1 MTIEDI
7 YNVFDISEFH
17 ELRNAIET
25 SVIYADDA
33 TRCNVLDK
41 LDNVVDNKDAD
52 FIRDFFQEYGANRK
66 DMMQD
71 YTPQCVCDLLARLVP
86 NDYEQ
91 LTDICSGTGSL
102 SLACGNNNHDGF
114 VICEEL
120 STAVIPILV
129 LNYVFRNRNAIVKE
143 KNVVANTVVK
153 VYIIEKA
160 EKYSSVTVVDSDTYN
175 NIKQNYEK
183 EQSDLI
189 ISNPPYSLHWTRDAS
204 DKRFEGYDLPPKQ
217 YADYLFVIDAVKRL
231 SDTGRAFFILPTGVL
246 FRGNA
251 EAKIRTKLIENN
263 LIDAIIGLPG
273 NLFQNTSIP
282 TNIIVLNKHKK
293 DNTILFV
300 NASELCTKVKKYN
313 VITDKDADKIADI
326 YKNRSDV
333 KDISKVVNYETI
345 KDNDYNCNIP
355 RYVAKE
361 IEEER
366 YDLKEVTAELLKVQK
381 AQKESMKKFADIMQ
395 ELYAT
400 NPQTAAV
407 LAEVQAMWLEL
418 TK

>member
-17 ELRNAIET
+17 ELRDAIET
-25 SVIYADDA
+25 SVIYADES

-41 LDNVVDNKDAD
+41 LDNVVENKNAD

-71 YTPQCVCDLLARLVP
+71 YTPQCVCDLLARIVP
-86 NDYEQ
+86 NDYDQ

-102 SLACGNNNHDGF
+102 SLACGNNNRDGF

-129 LNYVFRNRNAIVKE
+129 LNYVFRNKNAIVKE
-143 KNVVANTVVK
+143 KNVVTNTVAK

-204 DKRFEGYDLPPKQ
+204 DKRFDGYDLPPTG

-231 SDTGRAFFILPTGVL
+231 SDTGRAFFILPNGVL
-246 FRGNA
+246 FRGNT
-251 EAKIRTKLIENN
+251 EAKIRTQLIENN
-263 LIDAIIGLPG
+263 LIDAVICLPG

-282 TNIIVLNKHKK
+282 TNILVLNKHKQ
-293 DNTILFV
+293 DSTVLFV
-300 NASELCTKVKKYN
+300 DASELYTKAKKYN

-326 YKNRSDV
+326 YKCRSEV
-333 KDISKVVNYETI
+333 KDISKIVNYETI
-345 KDNDYNCNIP
+345 KDNDYNLNLP
-355 RYVAKE
+355 RYEIKE
-361 IEEER
+361 IKEER
-366 YDLKEVTAELLKVQK
+366 YDLKEIASEL
-381 AQKESMKKFADIMQ
+381 D
-395 ELYAT
+395 
-400 NPQTAAV
+400 
-407 LAEVQAMWLEL
+407 EVRALWQQL
-418 TK
+418 TQ

>member
-1 MTIEDI
+1 MVIENI

-33 TRCNVLDK
+33 TRYNVLDK

-71 YTPQCVCDLLARLVP
+71 YTPQCVCDLLARIVP
-86 NDYEQ
+86 NDYDQ

-102 SLACGNNNHDGF
+102 SLACGNNNRDGF

-143 KNVVANTVVK
+143 KNVVTNTVAK

-160 EKYSSVTVVDSDTYN
+160 QKYSGVTVVDSDTYN

-204 DKRFEGYDLPPKQ
+204 DKRFDGYDLPQKG

-231 SDTGRAFFILPTGVL
+231 SDTGRAFFILPNGVL

-263 LIDAIIGLPG
+263 LIDAVIGLPG

-282 TNIIVLNKHKK
+282 TNILVLNKHKK
-293 DNTILFV
+293 DKTVLFV
-300 NASELCTKVKKYN
+300 DASELCTKVKKYN
-313 VITDKDADKIADI
+313 VITDKDADEIAYI
-326 YKNRSDV
+326 YNHRREV
-333 KDISKVVNYETI
+333 KEISKVVNYETI
-345 KDNDYNCNIP
+345 KDNDYNLNIP
-355 RYVAKE
+355 RYE
-361 IEEER
+361 IHEYKRES
-366 YDLKEVTAELLKVQK
+366 YDLKEVASELIKLEQEKKEQMKK
-381 AQKESMKKFADIMQ
+381 AQDMQSELVCNGPDCSTWKEVMDLWNQLIS
-395 ELYAT
+395 L
-400 NPQTAAV
+400 
-407 LAEVQAMWLEL
+407 
-418 TK
+418 

>member
-17 ELRNAIET
+17 ELRYAIET
-25 SVIYADDA
+25 SVIYADES

-71 YTPQCVCDLLARLVP
+71 YTPQCVCDLLARIVP
-86 NDYEQ
+86 NDYDQ

-102 SLACGNNNHDGF
+102 SLACGNNNRDGF

-143 KNVVANTVVK
+143 KNVVTNTVAK

-160 EKYSSVTVVDSDTYN
+160 EKYSGVTVVDSDTYN

-189 ISNPPYSLHWTRDAS
+189 ISNPPYSLKWTRDAS
-204 DKRFEGYDLPPKQ
+204 DKRFDGYDLPPKQ

-246 FRGNA
+246 FRGNT

-263 LIDAIIGLPG
+263 LIDAVICLPD

-282 TNIIVLNKHKK
+282 TNILVLNKHKQ
-293 DNTILFV
+293 DSTVLFV
-300 NASELCTKVKKYN
+300 DASVLCTKVKKYN
-313 VITDKDADKIADI
+313 VITDKDRDKIADI
-326 YKNRSDV
+326 YKSRSEV
-333 KDISKVVNYETI
+333 KDISKIVNYETI
-345 KDNDYNCNIP
+345 KDNDYNLNTP
-355 RYVAKE
+355 RYKIKE
-361 IEEER
+361 IKEER
-366 YDLKEVTAELLKVQK
+366 YDLKEIASELVRLEDT
-381 AQKESMKKFADIMQ
+381 QKENTK
-395 ELYAT
+395 
-400 NPQTAAV
+400 V
-407 LAEVQAMWLEL
+407 LTGVMSEL
-418 TK
+418 TADGTTATILDEVRALWQQLTQ

>member
-33 TRCNVLDK
+33 TRFDVLDK
-41 LDNVVDNKDAD
+41 LDNVVDDKSAD

-86 NDYEQ
+86 NDYDQ

-102 SLACGNNNHDGF
+102 SLACGNNNRDGF

-143 KNVVANTVVK
+143 KNVVTNTVAK

-189 ISNPPYSLHWTRDAS
+189 ISNPPYSLRWTRDAS
-204 DKRFEGYDLPPKQ
+204 DKRFDGYDLPPKQ

-231 SDTGRAFFILPTGVL
+231 SATGRAFFILPNGVL
-246 FRGNA
+246 FRGNT
-251 EAKIRTKLIENN
+251 EAKIRTQLIENN
-263 LIDAIIGLPG
+263 LIDAVICLPSD
-273 NLFQNTSIP
+273 LFQNTSIP
-282 TNIIVLNKHKK
+282 TNILVLNKHKQ
-293 DNTILFV
+293 DSAVLFV
-300 NASELCTKVKKYN
+300 DASELCTKVKKYN
-313 VITDKDADKIADI
+313 VITDKDRDKIADI
-326 YKNRSDV
+326 YKSRSEV
-333 KDISKVVNYETI
+333 KDISKIVNYETI
-345 KDNDYNCNIP
+345 KDNDYNLNPP
-355 RYVAKE
+355 RYEIKE
-361 IEEER
+361 IKEER
-366 YDLKEVTAELLKVQK
+366 YDLKEIASELVRLKD
-381 AQKESMKKFADIMQ
+381 AQKENTKALTGVMS
-395 ELYAT
+395 
-400 NPQTAAV
+400 
-407 LAEVQAMWLEL
+407 EL
-418 TK
+418 TADGTTATVLDEVRALWQQLTQ

>member
-25 SVIYADDA
+25 NVIYADDS

-41 LDNVVDNKDAD
+41 LDNVVENKNDD

-71 YTPQCVCDLLARLVP
+71 YTPQCVCDLLARIVP
-86 NDYEQ
+86 NEYDQ

-102 SLACGNNNHDGF
+102 SLACVYDSHDGF

-120 STAVIPILV
+120 STSVIPILV

-143 KNVVANTVVK
+143 KNVVTNTVAK

-160 EKYSSVTVVDSDTYN
+160 QKYSRVTVVDSNTYN

-204 DKRFEGYDLPPKQ
+204 DKRFDGYDLPPTG

-231 SDTGRAFFILPTGVL
+231 SETGRAFFILPAGVL
-246 FRGNA
+246 FRGST
-251 EAKIRTKLIENN
+251 EKTIRTKLIENN
-263 LIDAIIGLPG
+263 LIDAVIGLPG
-273 NLFQNTSIP
+273 DLFQNTSIP

-293 DNTILFV
+293 DKTVLFV
-300 NASELCTKVKKYN
+300 DASELCTKVKKYN
-313 VITDKDADKIADI
+313 VITDKDADEIAYI
-326 YKNRSDV
+326 YNYRREV

-345 KDNDYNCNIP
+345 KDADYSLNIP
-355 RYVAKE
+355 RYEIKEFKEEQYDFKE
-361 IEEER
+361 IASELVKLEQEK
-366 YDLKEVTAELLKVQK
+366 KEQ
-381 AQKESMKKFADIMQ
+381 MKKFTDMQ
-395 ELYAT
+395 SELVCDGPT
-400 NPQTAAV
+400 RGVWN
-407 LAEVQAMWLEL
+407 EVMALWLEL
-418 TK
+418 TQ